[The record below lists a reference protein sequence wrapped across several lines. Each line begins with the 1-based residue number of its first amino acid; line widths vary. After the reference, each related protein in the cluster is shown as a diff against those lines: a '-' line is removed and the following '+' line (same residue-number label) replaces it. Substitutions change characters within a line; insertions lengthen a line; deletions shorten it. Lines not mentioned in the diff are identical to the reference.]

1 MHDAWI
7 VKYIPFSFFFCSKHD
22 SGIRKGEHKV
32 LIDKLLV
39 FILLVLSDGPAFSNL
54 GIMHGL

>member
-7 VKYIPFSFFFCSKHD
+7 VKYIPFLLLLKHV